1 MWQYR
6 SAHSHIFSTQRRVRL
21 RSLIPFRSFR
31 YTTITTLH
39 SFAPP
44 NPPPNPAKETTLHA
58 KTPPA
63 LLRQS
68 SHSFRLRY
76 IPCSLPAALAQ
87 LASASPYTSAAGKA
101 LRYRYAAFPP
111 PRCSRLLSL
120 RCFPLYLPRTII
132 PVDKKTTDFFSSSLN
147 LNTDS
152 KCLQLFLFD
161 IK

>member
-63 LLRQS
+63 LLRLPPC
-68 SHSFRLRY
+68 SFRFATLRTLCQ
-76 IPCSLPAALAQ
+76 PPSLNSHRLRLTLRRQ
-87 LASASPYTSAAGKA
+87 VKHSAIATPLSHR
-101 LRYRYAAFPP
+101 L
-111 PRCSRLLSL
+111 RCSRLFSL

-132 PVDKKTTDFFSSSLN
+132 PVDIKNDRFFSSSLN